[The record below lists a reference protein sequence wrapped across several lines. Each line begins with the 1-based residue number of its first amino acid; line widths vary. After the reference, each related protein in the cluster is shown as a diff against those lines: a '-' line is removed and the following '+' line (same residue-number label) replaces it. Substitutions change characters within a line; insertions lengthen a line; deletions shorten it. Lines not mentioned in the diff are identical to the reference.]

1 MSTST
6 ASDFLVIGAG
16 MAGAAAAA
24 QLAPHGRVTLLEA
37 EDQPG
42 YHTTGRSAAL
52 FSEMYGNAL
61 IRGLTRA
68 SRDFLFAPPEGFAAA
83 PLVTPRATL
92 YVARADQ
99 LALLDAF
106 RATPDVAAATE
117 RLDADAAREL
127 VPLFA
132 PDYLAGAVLEPGS
145 ADLDVHGLHQ
155 GWLRRLRAAGGLL
168 QLAARVEALQQAAG
182 RWTAHT
188 RAGSFS
194 APVLVNAAGAWADE
208 VAALAGLRPLGLRPL
223 RRTALL
229 IDVPDGLDA
238 RAWPAAIDIAEQFY
252 FKPDAGLLLLSPA
265 DETESPPCVARP
277 EELDVALAVD
287 RFERATGRSVRRI
300 GRQWAGLRVF
310 APDRSPVIGFD
321 ADAPG
326 FFWLAG
332 PGGYGIQTAPAL
344 GAVTAALAC
353 GQGLPGPIAAA
364 GVSAEALSPMR
375 TALQRRAG

>member
-1 MSTST
+1 MTEGC
-6 ASDFLVIGAG
+6 DFLVIGAG
-16 MAGAAAAA
+16 MAGASAAA
-24 QLAPHGRVTLLEA
+24 QLAPHGRVILLEA

-83 PLVTPRATL
+83 PLVRPRATL

-99 LALLDAF
+99 LALLDEF
-106 RATPDVAAATE
+106 RAKPDVAAATE
-117 RLDADAAREL
+117 RLSAAQAQAL

-132 PDYLAGAVLEPGS
+132 PGYLAGAALEPGS

-155 GWLRRLRAAGGLL
+155 GYLRRLKAAGGRLHL
-168 QLAARVEALQQAAG
+168 SARVQALRHAEG
-182 RWTAHT
+182 RWTAST
-188 RAGSFS
+188 SGGATFS

-208 VAALAGLRPLGLRPL
+208 LAALAGLRPRGLRPL

-229 IDVPDGLDA
+229 IDLPEGLDA
-238 RAWPAAIDIAEQFY
+238 QDWPATIDIAEQFY

-265 DETESPPCVARP
+265 DETESPPCDAQP
-277 EELDVALAVD
+277 EELDVAVAVD
-287 RFERATGRSVRRI
+287 RFERATGRSVRRVR
-300 GRQWAGLRVF
+300 RQWAGLRVF
-310 APDRSPVIGFD
+310 AADRSPVIGFD
-321 ADAPG
+321 TDASG

-344 GAVTAALAC
+344 GAAAAALAR
-353 GQGLPGPIAAA
+353 GLALSADLAAL
-364 GVSAEALSPMR
+364 GVTAEALSPMR
-375 TALQRRAG
+375 TVLRRPPP